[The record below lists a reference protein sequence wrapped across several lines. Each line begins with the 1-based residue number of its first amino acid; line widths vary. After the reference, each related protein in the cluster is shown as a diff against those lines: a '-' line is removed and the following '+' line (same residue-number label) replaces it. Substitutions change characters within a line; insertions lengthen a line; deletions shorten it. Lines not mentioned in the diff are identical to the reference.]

1 MNQFSFLSMVSILLI
16 TCNLP
21 MKAQKGFE
29 KDVFDF
35 DGGKL
40 EITFVGHGTLMMDWN
55 GTIIHIDPV
64 MREADYR
71 EMPDADLVLITH
83 EHGDHLDPAA
93 LAEIV
98 TPATVVICN
107 EVSASRIDDRI
118 VMHNGDRKEVAGL
131 VIEAVP
137 AYNIKNERSPG
148 QPFHPKGSGN
158 GYVITFGGVRV
169 YVAGDTENIPE
180 MAQMGEI
187 RIAFL
192 PMNLPYTMSPEMA
205 ASAARMVK
213 PEILYP
219 YHFGDT
225 DTSQLTD
232 LIKDSGIDIR
242 IRNM

>member
-1 MNQFSFLSMVSILLI
+1 MLSTLLLI
-16 TCNLP
+16 SNLT
-21 MKAQKGFE
+21 MNAQTGFE
-29 KDVFDF
+29 KDIFDF
-35 DGGKL
+35 NGGKL
-40 EITFVGHGTLMMDWN
+40 EITFVGHGTLMMNWN
-55 GTIIHIDPV
+55 GMVIHIDPV
-64 MREADYR
+64 MREADYK
-71 EMPDADLVLITH
+71 EMPAADLILITH

-93 LAEIV
+93 LAEII

-107 EVSASRIDDRI
+107 EASASQIADRI
-118 VMHNGDRKEVAGL
+118 VMHNGDRREVAGL

-137 AYNIKNERSPG
+137 AYNIRNERSPG

-158 GYVITFGGVRV
+158 GYIISFGGERV

-180 MAQMGEI
+180 MAEMGKI

-205 ASAARMVK
+205 ANAARMIK

-225 DTSQLTD
+225 NTSQLTD
-232 LIKDSGIDIR
+232 MLKNSGIDVR

>member
-1 MNQFSFLSMVSILLI
+1 MKTARTISFLSVLLLI
-16 TCNLP
+16 SNLT
-21 MKAQKGFE
+21 MNAQTDFE
-29 KDVFDF
+29 KDFFDF

-40 EITFVGHGTLMMDWN
+40 EITFVGHGTLMMNWN
-55 GTIIHIDPV
+55 GMVIHIDPV
-64 MREADYR
+64 MREANYR
-71 EMPDADLVLITH
+71 EMPDADLILITH

-107 EVSASRIDDRI
+107 EASASRIDDRI
-118 VMHNGDRKEVAGL
+118 VMHNGDRREVAGL
-131 VIEAVP
+131 FIEAVP

-158 GYVITFGGVRV
+158 GYIISFGGERV

-180 MAQMGEI
+180 MAEMGRI

-205 ASAARMVK
+205 ALAARMVK

-225 DTSQLTD
+225 ETSQLTD
-232 LIKDSGIDIR
+232 LLRGSGIEVR
-242 IRNM
+242 IRDM